1 MCYMYAFMI
10 LIHTAKL
17 FFRERV
23 FPVHILSSVLGC
35 FPYSL
40 ANTVYF
46 QTLGSL
52 QYDRGTVVSCC
63 HFHLC
68 FSCYEGIDFFLLFR
82 CLKAICFTWAVIF
95 LLGCLDSA
103 YSGICLTGNC
113 FYIYVCSQMNRC

>member
-1 MCYMYAFMI
+1 MCYVYAFMI

-17 FFRERV
+17 SFRERF

-35 FPYSL
+35 FSYSL

-63 HFHLC
+63 NFHLC
-68 FSCYEGIDFFLLFR
+68 FSCYEGIDFSFILQMFESHMFYLGCHFSFGLFR
-82 CLKAICFTWAVIF
+82 LCL
-95 LLGCLDSA
+95 
-103 YSGICLTGNC
+103 
-113 FYIYVCSQMNRC
+113 